1 MRWHRAVI
9 VSLVC
14 LPAAWL
20 AGAGPA
26 GAQAPALSDSE
37 CQTLRTRLGDHAKL
51 SPGVRRAVASR
62 VGAPPPSASPVTST
76 APAAPAAG
84 SAEAIRARLAEIPA
98 QRDALETQRLGAM
111 VKFDF
116 AQAGQIQAKIQALDA
131 EKASL
136 EQKLATAPT
145 AAATPT
151 PSVPSPAPVVA
162 ADDASRIPCQD
173 VRAALDSAVRIR
185 QGELGGHEG
194 QANVVPLV
202 AFKGQ
207 SSDEIARELGAQFPA
222 PVAGTTSVGLL
233 DVDGDA
239 RIDGVV
245 DVPVA
250 GVYRL
255 VRRRTD
261 GTLGID
267 VFAASGAGSGY
278 GDLTRRVDEQTLQ
291 RTGQTLES
299 LLAVRGAGP
308 VRVIAETGD
317 FGRAQSRLLAGD
329 PAEAARIEGAAARSL
344 EFKNFRNEPVRVMEI
359 ITPAGGGVDVR
370 RVIVL
375 SPANTNESWDEM
387 TTAMRPVSYWRTDIE
402 VARAQETRTT
412 AGAAVGG
419 RSATGPFK
427 FSVER

>member
-1 MRWHRAVI
+1 V
-9 VSLVC
+9 V
-14 LPAAWL
+14 AA
-20 AGAGPA
+20 
-26 GAQAPALSDSE
+26 
-37 CQTLRTRLGDHAKL
+37 GD
-51 SPGVRRAVASR
+51 ASR
-62 VGAPPPSASPVTST
+62 V
-76 APAAPAAG
+76 
-84 SAEAIRARLAEIPA
+84 
-98 QRDALETQRLGAM
+98 
-111 VKFDF
+111 
-116 AQAGQIQAKIQALDA
+116 
-131 EKASL
+131 
-136 EQKLATAPT
+136 
-145 AAATPT
+145 
-151 PSVPSPAPVVA
+151 
-162 ADDASRIPCQD
+162 PCQD
-173 VRAALDSAVRIR
+173 VRAALDGAVRTR
-185 QGELGGHEG
+185 QGELGAHEG

-202 AFKGQ
+202 AFRGQ

-222 PVAGTTSVGLL
+222 PVAGTTTVGLL

-255 VRRRTD
+255 VRRRAD

-308 VRVIAETGD
+308 VRVIAETAD
-317 FGRAQSRLLAGD
+317 FGRAQSRLMAGD

-375 SPANTNESWDEM
+375 SPANTNESWEEM